1 MENRIAMP
9 TRIRNSAAGFLAG
22 IILSLL
28 AFGLTA
34 CAANLT
40 DEVKPYLEYLGGSTS
55 SSEITLPKDL
65 YDDRNTVSFAG
76 MEGSVEM
83 GQSMGGYFMH
93 KQEVDELTWT
103 SNNKVTHEEFEGFKK
118 NIDKYYGFEAEEVEV
133 LGKPSYRWEGDDVG
147 CMVTASYDNGHAKV
161 EFQI

>member
-1 MENRIAMP
+1 MTTKTQNTVA
-9 TRIRNSAAGFLAG
+9 TCLAG
-22 IILSLL
+22 LTLSLL

-65 YDDRNTVSFAG
+65 YDDQNTVSFAG

-83 GQSMGGYFMH
+83 GQSLGGYFTH
-93 KQEVDELTWT
+93 EQEVDELTWT